1 MNTISKD
8 TFVASL
14 LAKGEGYTATR
25 AEKLFVYFEAAD
37 SDIQEATVRWLKD
50 GTKPIRPP
58 VEGWDTARMEEHFGM
73 NSLAALLTLDW
84 LRKEPAKALCAIKE
98 GIK

>member
-1 MNTISKD
+1 MNIISKD
-8 TFVASL
+8 TFVSSL
-14 LAKGEGYTATR
+14 LAKGEGYTVTR

-37 SDIQEATVRWLKD
+37 FDIREATVRWLKD
-50 GTKPIRPP
+50 GTKPTLPAT
-58 VEGWDTARMEEHFGM
+58 EGWDTARMEEYFGM

-84 LRKEPAKALCAIKE
+84 LRKEPEKALKALKE